1 MPVKLKPEEALRR
14 PIKIFLSDDE
24 RSSIE
29 SKAHSS
35 GLALS
40 SFIRRVAL
48 GAKVSTI
55 PQPNAEK
62 WQDLARL
69 AGNLN
74 QLARAANSYAAVE
87 VDSTLLMEVAV
98 LVRSL
103 RQDLIGLEGEE

>member
-14 PIKIFLSDDE
+14 PIKIFLNDEE

-29 SKAHSS
+29 SKAHGA

-48 GAKVSTI
+48 GSKISTV

-74 QLARAANSYAAVE
+74 QIAKAANTCTGVE

-103 RQDLIGLEGEE
+103 RQDLIGVEGDA